1 MISSMCRADRQEL
14 PHGLSRRSPMRTAR
28 ALILKLADNSRSQAG
43 YVRVREVPRKVH
55 MPILDK
61 IAQEKQRVSERLAR
75 LDMERARLSQELG
88 ELEIAGRLLTEFGRR
103 GMRTERRR
111 RASL

>member
-1 MISSMCRADRQEL
+1 
-14 PHGLSRRSPMRTAR
+14 
-28 ALILKLADNSRSQAG
+28 
-43 YVRVREVPRKVH
+43 VH
-55 MPILDK
+55 MAILDK

-88 ELEIAGRLLTEFGRR
+88 ELEIADRLLTEFGRR

-111 RASL
+111 RAAWQRQHRPVESPARGAVRTWVQWRCATPS